1 MGRPCRHLRLR
12 AIHARSLVTFHH
24 VMNYWCLTILFGI
37 LLSTAHGNR
46 PPDNDDVDNVT
57 QNGITDTNVDI
68 EYDTQTNLFYASTT
82 RPTLQNN
89 DITPE
94 SKNTASDITSPAT
107 SFEPTTPIPVDAC
120 DTEYVTV
127 TSTPV
132 HIIALTKSKC
142 SIHVLAPNNSAIA
155 VRLIQSNV
163 NNISTYFYI
172 ENVGNLPQNCSDRYM
187 VVSVDHTPCTIIISG
202 SQFRFHFQTSDML
215 VELHTMDIQ
224 ISTCFV
230 TQSTAMEDARC
241 KLKLHTRQIKQNIV
255 RYWDEYW
262 YAVYRTFRTYVL
274 TRYSA
279 DCTCDC
285 PCLCTLGYREWLS
298 TCTDGKDINTTKVDL
313 IVYNP
318 NMKRL
323 SFADTGLNAIQENAF
338 LGFYELE
345 VLILEG
351 NSLSIVTPTIC
362 DNLPQLQVLDVSDN
376 ILTNLTSD
384 VFKGQCEKQ
393 LLVIDLRKNKLT
405 YYAHDVFSLTVNLKY
420 LNLNENKLVHI
431 RNTTL
436 LEEPSLGKNQTS
448 NLTSGVFDSLG
459 NLIRLDLSDNNI
471 AALPAGVF
479 ESLGNLT
486 YLDLS
491 DNNISALPAGVF
503 DSLGNLIRLDLS
515 DNNISALPAVVFD
528 TLGNLIRLDLSDNNI
543 SALPA
548 GVFDSLG
555 NLIRL
560 DLSDNNIS
568 ALPAGVFDSLGNL
581 IRLHLSDN
589 NISALP
595 AGVFDS
601 LGNLTYLDLS
611 DNNISALPAGVF
623 DSLGNLTYLD
633 LSDNNIAA
641 LPAGVFDSLGNLTY
655 LDLSDNNISAL
666 PAGVFDSLGNLTYL
680 DLSDNNIS
688 ALPAGVFDS
697 LGNLIRLYLSDNN
710 IAALPAGVFDSLGN
724 LRYLYLSDNNIA
736 ALPAG
741 VFDSLGN
748 LRYLYLSDNNIAA
761 LPAGVF
767 DSLGN
772 LTYLDLSDNNISAL
786 PAGVFDSLGNLIRLD
801 LSDNNIA
808 ALPAGV
814 FDSLGNLRYLYLS
827 DNNIAALP
835 AGVFDSLGNLIRLDL
850 SDNNIAALPA
860 GVFDSLGNL
869 RYLYLSDNNI
879 AALPAGVFDSLG
891 NLIRLYLSDNNIA
904 ALPAGVFDRLGN
916 LIRLD
921 LSDNNISALP
931 AGVFDRLGNLI
942 RLDLSDNNIAALP
955 VGVFESLVNLRVLK
969 LHDNKIASL
978 HEDVFNSLSMLQIL
992 LINHNYILHNLLG
1005 DVFKSMVRLR
1015 TLDLSYNAIGALPS
1029 ELFTALQDLQ
1039 ILDLSNNGLHG
1050 LPADCFL
1057 TLENLISLSLCC
1069 NNLTINAP
1077 QLFESLTALQVLDL
1091 SRNSII
1097 QLPTQI
1103 FESTKNLVS
1112 LDISDNYLKY
1122 IPVQCLANLS
1132 RLIYLNISKNSLS
1145 RLPSFSAQGELLVLD
1160 LSENSMN
1167 SLKPVDLVS
1176 VRKIKFLSLSK
1187 NNLVALPGE
1196 LFYYMNDLIFVNIS
1210 YNAVQKIGPKIFGNE
1225 SKLET
1230 FDMRKNEMYRILH
1243 DSFEANPQN
1252 ATIIVDKFATCCFM
1266 DEAQCV
1272 SIHPRPDYLTCKR
1285 MLQDMFLRI
1294 SVWVLGLSAFICNA
1308 IAHYVRTQKRQGNKV
1323 QTLLISHLAL
1333 SDLLMGVNML
1343 ILASADAYYGE
1354 YFPSYAHVWRQGF
1367 ACKLAGFL
1375 SIFSSEGSVFFIA
1388 LISID
1393 RLLGIKYPF
1402 GGPLSTKWA
1411 RFCVGLAWLMAFLIS
1426 VIPIALATDMGDV
1439 FSKSEVCIGIPIV
1452 QRHITTLRNAS
1463 VEINTISFTNET
1475 KNDYEYFSNVD
1486 VLVYTLQDIN
1496 IKQEHQQQNITY
1508 TVAEITGN
1516 QISSIFSIVVFVGV
1530 NLACFFIVVFCYMYI
1545 FFKANKTSEGAGRT
1559 LDRDEQVHMA
1569 KKMFAIVFTDF
1580 CCWVPLSFICI
1591 LVQCGVITVSP
1602 EMYAWTVGF
1611 ILPINSSIN
1620 PFLYVL
1626 SETISEH
1633 RKKKQEERKNRENIE
1648 MQVRWRPLVRLGLK
1662 FDQQE

>member
-12 AIHARSLVTFHH
+12 AIHARPLVTFHH

-46 PPDNDDVDNVT
+46 PPDNDDVDDVT
-57 QNGITDTNVDI
+57 QNGITDTNVDV

-89 DITPE
+89 DITSE

-107 SFEPTTPIPVDAC
+107 SFEPTTSIPVDAC
-120 DTEYVTV
+120 DTEYLTV

-132 HIIALTKSKC
+132 HIIALKKSKC
-142 SIHVLAPNNSAIA
+142 SIHVTAPNNSAIA
-155 VRLIQSNV
+155 VRLIQSNI
-163 NNISTYFYI
+163 NSISTYFYI
-172 ENVGNLPQNCSDRYM
+172 ENVRNLPQNCSDRYM
-187 VVSVDHTPCTIIISG
+187 VVSVDHTPCTIIIGG

-255 RYWDEYW
+255 PYWDDYLH
-262 YAVYRTFRTYVL
+262 YGVYRTNLFYV

-285 PCLCTLGYREWLS
+285 PCTCTLGYREWLS
-298 TCTDGKDINTTKVDL
+298 TCNDGKDINTTKADL
-313 IVYNP
+313 IVYNK

-338 LGFYELE
+338 QGFYELE

-351 NSLSIVTPTIC
+351 NSLSILTPTIC

-384 VFKGQCEKQ
+384 MFKGQCEKQ
-393 LLVIDLRKNKLT
+393 LLAIHLRKNKLT
-405 YYAHDVFSLTVNLKY
+405 YYAHDVFSLTVNLKF
-420 LNLNENKLVHI
+420 LDLSENRLVHI
-431 RNTTL
+431 LKTTYNSSIL
-436 LEEPSLGKNQTS
+436 LKEQSLGKNQTS
-448 NLTSGVFDSLG
+448 NLTSGML
-459 NLIRLDLSDNNI
+459 
-471 AALPAGVF
+471 
-479 ESLGNLT
+479 
-486 YLDLS
+486 
-491 DNNISALPAGVF
+491 
-503 DSLGNLIRLDLS
+503 
-515 DNNISALPAVVFD
+515 
-528 TLGNLIRLDLSDNNI
+528 
-543 SALPA
+543 
-548 GVFDSLG
+548 
-555 NLIRL
+555 
-560 DLSDNNIS
+560 
-568 ALPAGVFDSLGNL
+568 
-581 IRLHLSDN
+581 
-589 NISALP
+589 
-595 AGVFDS
+595 
-601 LGNLTYLDLS
+601 
-611 DNNISALPAGVF
+611 

-641 LPAGVFDSLGNLTY
+641 LPTGVFDSLGNLVRLDLIDNNIAALPVGVFDTLGNLRY
-655 LDLSDNNISAL
+655 LYLSDNNIAALPAGVFDRLGNLGYLYLSVNNIAALPAGVFDRLGNLVFLYLIDNNIAALPAGVFDTLANLWHLDLSDNNIAAL
-666 PAGVFDSLGNLTYL
+666 PAGVFDTLGRLLYLYLTDNNIAALPTGVFDSLGNLVRLDLSDNYIAALPAGVFDTLGNLRYLYLSDNNIAALPAGVFDTLGKLTHL
-680 DLSDNNIS
+680 DLSDNNIA
-688 ALPAGVFDS
+688 ALPAGVFDR
-697 LGNLIRLYLSDNN
+697 LGKLTHLDLSDNNIAALPAGVFDRLGKLRHLDLSDNNIAALPAGVFDTLGRLGYLDLSANN

-741 VFDSLGN
+741 VFDRLGN
-748 LRYLYLSDNNIAA
+748 LR
-761 LPAGVF
+761 
-767 DSLGN
+767 
-772 LTYLDLSDNNISAL
+772 
-786 PAGVFDSLGNLIRLD
+786 
-801 LSDNNIA
+801 
-808 ALPAGV
+808 
-814 FDSLGNLRYLYLS
+814 
-827 DNNIAALP
+827 
-835 AGVFDSLGNLIRLDL
+835 
-850 SDNNIAALPA
+850 
-860 GVFDSLGNL
+860 
-869 RYLYLSDNNI
+869 
-879 AALPAGVFDSLG
+879 
-891 NLIRLYLSDNNIA
+891 RLYLSDNNIA
-904 ALPAGVFDRLGN
+904 ALPAGVFDRLGR
-916 LIRLD
+916 LGYLD
-921 LSDNNISALP
+921 LT
-931 AGVFDRLGNLI
+931 
-942 RLDLSDNNIAALP
+942 DNNIAALP
-955 VGVFESLVNLRVLK
+955 AGVFESLGSLRILK
-969 LHDNKIASL
+969 LYENNISSL
-978 HEDVFNSLSMLQIL
+978 YEDVFKSLSMLQIL

-1005 DVFKSMVRLR
+1005 DVFKSMVSLR
-1015 TLDLSYNAIGALPS
+1015 TLDLSYNAIGSLPS
-1029 ELFTALQDLQ
+1029 ELFTALQDLE
-1039 ILDLSNNGLHG
+1039 ILDLSNNGLHE

-1057 TLENLISLSLCC
+1057 ILENLISLSLCC
-1069 NNLTINAP
+1069 NNLTINAS
-1077 QLFESLTALQVLDL
+1077 QVFESLTALQVLDL
-1091 SRNSII
+1091 SKNSIV
-1097 QLPTQI
+1097 QLPAQI

-1132 RLIYLNISKNSLS
+1132 RLIYLNMSKNSLS

-1160 LSENSMN
+1160 LSENSLN
-1167 SLKPVDLVS
+1167 SLTPLNFVS
-1176 VRKIKFLSLSK
+1176 VIQVTFLSLSK
-1187 NNLVALPGE
+1187 NKLVALPDR
-1196 LFYYMNDLIFVNIS
+1196 LFYYMKNLIFVNIS

-1285 MLQDMFLRI
+1285 MLQDVFLRI
-1294 SVWVLGLSAFICNA
+1294 SVWVLGLSAFICNT
-1308 IAHYVRTQKRQGNKV
+1308 IAHYVRTHKRQGNKV

-1375 SIFSSEGSVFFIA
+1375 SIFSSKGSVFFIA

-1426 VIPIALATDMGDV
+1426 VIPIALATDTGDV
-1439 FSKSEVCIGIPIV
+1439 FSISEVCIGIPIV
-1452 QRHITTLRNAS
+1452 QRHITAFRNTS
-1463 VEINTISFTNET
+1463 VEINTASFATET
-1475 KNDYEYFSNVD
+1475 EYYDEYFSNLGWVE
-1486 VLVYTLQDIN
+1486 TPQDIN
-1496 IKQEHQQQNITY
+1496 ITQKHQQHNITN
-1508 TVAEITGN
+1508 TFAEITGS
-1516 QISSIFSIVVFVGV
+1516 QISSIFSIVVFVGI
-1530 NLACFFIVVFCYMYI
+1530 NLTCFFIVAFCYMYI

-1559 LDRDEQVHMA
+1559 LDRDEQVRMA
-1569 KKMFAIVFTDF
+1569 KRMFAIVFTDF

-1626 SETISEH
+1626 YETISEH
-1633 RKKKQEERKNRENIE
+1633 RKKKQEERKKQR
-1648 MQVRWRPLVRLGLK
+1648 K
-1662 FDQQE
+1662 H

>member
-57 QNGITDTNVDI
+57 MVTQNGITDTNVDI

-89 DITPE
+89 DITSE
-94 SKNTASDITSPAT
+94 TENTAKDTPLPSAT
-107 SFEPTTPIPVDAC
+107 PFDPTTPVPVDAC
-120 DTEYVTV
+120 DTEYLTV

-132 HIIALTKSKC
+132 YIVALTRELEYLEYPDYSYDSDSNLLTDTSLQSKC
-142 SIHVLAPNNSAIA
+142 SMHVTAPNNSVA
-155 VRLIQSNV
+155 VRLIQSDI

-187 VVSVDHTPCTIIISG
+187 VVTVDHTPCTVIISG
-202 SQFRFHFQTSDML
+202 SQFRFHFKNSDML

-241 KLKLHTRQIKQNIV
+241 KLKLHTRQIKQNLV
-255 RYWDEYW
+255 RNLDEYW
-262 YAVYRTFRTYVL
+262 YGVYRTYHFYV

-285 PCLCTLGYREWLS
+285 PCMCTLGYREWLS

-338 LGFYELE
+338 VGFYELE

-351 NSLSIVTPTIC
+351 NSLPILTPTIC

-384 VFKGQCEKQ
+384 MFKGQCEKQ
-393 LLVIDLRKNKLT
+393 LLTIDLRKNKLT
-405 YYAHDVFSLTVNLKY
+405 YYAHDVFSLTVNLTF
-420 LNLNENKLVHI
+420 LAISENRLVHI
-431 RNTTL
+431 LKTTYNSNTL

-459 NLIRLDLSDNNI
+459 NLRSLYLSDNNI

-479 ESLGNLT
+479 DTLGNLWH
-486 YLDLS
+486 LDLS
-491 DNNISALPAGVF
+491 ANNIAALPAG
-503 DSLGNLIRLDLS
+503 
-515 DNNISALPAVVFD
+515 VFD
-528 TLGNLIRLDLSDNNI
+528 TLGNLI
-543 SALPA
+543 
-548 GVFDSLG
+548 
-555 NLIRL
+555 
-560 DLSDNNIS
+560 
-568 ALPAGVFDSLGNL
+568 
-581 IRLHLSDN
+581 
-589 NISALP
+589 
-595 AGVFDS
+595 
-601 LGNLTYLDLS
+601 T
-611 DNNISALPAGVF
+611 
-623 DSLGNLTYLD
+623 LD

-641 LPAGVFDSLGNLTY
+641 LPAGVFDTLGNLGY
-655 LDLSDNNISAL
+655 LLDLSDNNIAAL
-666 PAGVFDSLGNLTYL
+666 PAGVFNTLGNLEL
-680 DLSDNNIS
+680 LNLSDNNI
-688 ALPAGVFDS
+688 AAIPAGVFNT
-697 LGNLIRLYLSDNN
+697 LGRLKELYLSDNN
-710 IAALPAGVFDSLGN
+710 IAALPAGVFDSLGK
-724 LRYLYLSDNNIA
+724 LVRLDLSVNNISG
-736 ALPAG
+736 LPAG
-741 VFDSLGN
+741 VFETLVH
-748 LRYLYLSDNNIAA
+748 LRA
-761 LPAGVF
+761 
-767 DSLGN
+767 
-772 LTYLDLSDNNISAL
+772 
-786 PAGVFDSLGNLIRLD
+786 
-801 LSDNNIA
+801 
-808 ALPAGV
+808 
-814 FDSLGNLRYLYLS
+814 
-827 DNNIAALP
+827 
-835 AGVFDSLGNLIRLDL
+835 
-850 SDNNIAALPA
+850 
-860 GVFDSLGNL
+860 
-869 RYLYLSDNNI
+869 
-879 AALPAGVFDSLG
+879 
-891 NLIRLYLSDNNIA
+891 
-904 ALPAGVFDRLGN
+904 
-916 LIRLD
+916 
-921 LSDNNISALP
+921 
-931 AGVFDRLGNLI
+931 
-942 RLDLSDNNIAALP
+942 
-955 VGVFESLVNLRVLK
+955 LK
-969 LHDNKIASL
+969 LHDNNIASL

-992 LINHNYILHNLLG
+992 LINHNYVLHNLLG
-1005 DVFKSMVRLR
+1005 DVFKSLVRLR

-1029 ELFTALQDLQ
+1029 ELFTALQDLR
-1039 ILDLSNNGLHG
+1039 ILDLSNNGLHD

-1057 TLENLISLSLCC
+1057 TLEKLISLSLCC

-1091 SRNSII
+1091 SRNNII

-1132 RLIYLNISKNSLS
+1132 RLIYLNMSKNSLS

-1167 SLKPVDLVS
+1167 SLTPVDFVS
-1176 VRKIKFLSLSK
+1176 VRKMTFLSLSK
-1187 NNLVALPGE
+1187 NNLVALPGQ

-1266 DEAQCV
+1266 DEAQCI

-1285 MLQDMFLRI
+1285 MLQDVFIRT
-1294 SVWVLGLSAFICNA
+1294 SVWVLGISAFICNA

-1354 YFPSYAHVWRQGF
+1354 YFPSYAHLWRQGF

-1411 RFCVGLAWLMAFLIS
+1411 RFWVGLAWLMAFLIS
-1426 VIPIALATDMGDV
+1426 VIPIALAPDTGDV
-1439 FSKSEVCIGIPIV
+1439 FSISEVCIGIPIV
-1452 QRHITTLRNAS
+1452 QRHITVFRNTS
-1463 VEINTISFTNET
+1463 VEINTTSFATENEY
-1475 KNDYEYFSNVD
+1475 DYEYFFNLGWVE
-1486 VLVYTLQDIN
+1486 TLQDIN
-1496 IKQEHQQQNITY
+1496 INQKHQQHNITN
-1508 TVAEITGN
+1508 TFAEITGS
-1516 QISSIFSIVVFVGV
+1516 QITCTYFSKQTKHLRVRVERWI
-1530 NLACFFIVVFCYMYI
+1530 AT
-1545 FFKANKTSEGAGRT
+1545 NKS
-1559 LDRDEQVHMA
+1559 
-1569 KKMFAIVFTDF
+1569 
-1580 CCWVPLSFICI
+1580 
-1591 LVQCGVITVSP
+1591 
-1602 EMYAWTVGF
+1602 AWQ
-1611 ILPINSSIN
+1611 
-1620 PFLYVL
+1620 
-1626 SETISEH
+1626 
-1633 RKKKQEERKNRENIE
+1633 RKCLR
-1648 MQVRWRPLVRLGLK
+1648 
-1662 FDQQE
+1662 